1 MSESVVGVPAVLNHQ
16 AVNAANFRNHRQLKA
31 GVKLALTQLHAW
43 VQTSGDLY
51 QLDLAF
57 GSNWNRDLGL
67 ELIQAWSQYE
77 QLPELEIVAPEQIN
91 GGNGAFDSTNHK
103 IYISQALLDRQAA
116 QPDLLSAVILEEL
129 GHYFDA
135 RVNQTDSAGDEGAI
149 FANLIQ
155 RKPMTAGVLA
165 SLQQENDQTQVAI
178 DGQIH
183 NLELSTTYGN
193 ITVDGSLADW
203 TASERLDSAA
213 NGTAQ
218 VGYEVYGKYNANTYL
233 FALKSAQVIGAG
245 TTIWLNTDQN
255 KATGY
260 QIFGAAIGGAEYN
273 INFAADG
280 KAYLYSGADGQNY
293 LAPLDYAIS
302 ADGLS
307 AEIAVPTSLLGA
319 TTPAAI
325 DVLADIN
332 NQVFLPG
339 DYTNPNKLTV
349 FQAGNPNPVFVPKNT
364 YGNINLDGNLGDW
377 TAADR
382 LDTFASQQV
391 AGYQVFG
398 KNTADGY
405 VFAINSSTV
414 AIGANTTIWLN
425 TDGNKA
431 TGYQVFGSTVG
442 AEYNLNLAA
451 DGTPFLYSGAAGET
465 LVGQVDFKRSADGK
479 TLEVAIPKANIA
491 NTGIDL
497 SAYIDV
503 NNAVFLPGDYASNSL
518 TISNATLPTRTNFAK
533 RVAIVYSETSA
544 NKFFDKKAYDQLF
557 AAAQNQAIQAGVAF
571 DLLAETDLKDLSK
584 LVNYDALVFPS
595 FTNVNKAD
603 LGAIESALT
612 QAVTKYG
619 IGIITSGDFMS
630 NDETGA
636 GLAGDPY
643 SRMKNLLGVQRVAG
657 GGVLNAVVKAKDV
670 NNNILMP
677 GYTTGEQLINYD
689 KGTAFAAYNAVGAG
703 TVLAEQTVNGANYNA
718 IVATQ
723 TGGQNV
729 HFANQSIFADSNIVA
744 QAIDS
749 IVYKGNARVSLD
761 LTRNNSLFLSRDDV
775 DQSRFSAEAPIV
787 EKNLSTVLAN
797 WKTKY
802 GFVGTHFINIGNN
815 PALGEST
822 DWAVMKPI
830 YQSWLALG
838 NEIATHSYTHPE
850 FPSNLTPVQA
860 EFEFNQSQAVISQQ
874 LGINVTGAAT
884 PGNPDSLA
892 LDQQIDNYFQYYT
905 GVGTSYNSAFGFLD
919 PSSKA
924 VYFAPNIS
932 FDYNAIGFL
941 KLTNAQT
948 AALWTQEYNQLRSH
962 THKPIVE
969 FAWHDYGATGSDPL
983 YSPAIYDNFIAKAA
997 ADGTEFVTFDD
1008 AQNRIRAFK
1017 QSVVTTNQ
1025 VGDVITAQVTPNS
1038 STAGVGKFSL
1048 DIQSNKQ
1055 IKNVSNYYAFD
1066 KDSVFLTKT
1075 GGNFT
1080 INLGT
1085 TTDNVTHI
1093 VSLAQ
1098 RAELLSVTG
1107 DGQNIDYSF
1116 NGEGKIAIDLNIPLG
1131 KGITT
1136 TGADSYT
1143 LVGNK
1148 LEMTFNQLGF
1158 HAAKVI
1164 VGNDLAPIVATPI
1177 ANVTINENT
1186 ATGSI
1191 DLTNVFKDLDTT
1203 TDANQ
1208 IIKSIQVAGNTS
1220 IATPSITGNTLNL
1233 KYQPY
1238 AFGTSAITIRGT
1250 SGGKTVDNTFT
1261 ITRTPSNLPANT
1273 NSNFIN
1279 GTAANNTLTGSTL
1292 SNVIQGYGGNDI
1304 LKAGSKND
1312 VLIGGTGNDTVT
1324 GGTDNDMLIG
1334 VDPTSTTAGK
1344 GEVDTLTAVGKGD
1357 RFILGDVNQV
1367 YYNDGVSTNRGLTD
1381 YARIIS
1387 FSATAGDVIQLK
1399 GKAADYSI
1407 GTSPVA
1413 GVAGTAIYNNLF
1425 GQPELIAVVQN
1436 VSGLNLTSA
1445 AFSYV

>member
-1 MSESVVGVPAVLNHQ
+1 
-16 AVNAANFRNHRQLKA
+16 
-31 GVKLALTQLHAW
+31 
-43 VQTSGDLY
+43 
-51 QLDLAF
+51 
-57 GSNWNRDLGL
+57 
-67 ELIQAWSQYE
+67 
-77 QLPELEIVAPEQIN
+77 
-91 GGNGAFDSTNHK
+91 
-103 IYISQALLDRQAA
+103 
-116 QPDLLSAVILEEL
+116 
-129 GHYFDA
+129 
-135 RVNQTDSAGDEGAI
+135 
-149 FANLIQ
+149 
-155 RKPMTAGVLA
+155 
-165 SLQQENDQTQVAI
+165 
-178 DGQIH
+178 
-183 NLELSTTYGN
+183 
-193 ITVDGSLADW
+193 
-203 TASERLDSAA
+203 
-213 NGTAQ
+213 
-218 VGYEVYGKYNANTYL
+218 
-233 FALKSAQVIGAG
+233 VIGAG

-260 QIFGAAIGGAEYN
+260 QIFGSEIGGAEHN

-293 LAPLDYAIS
+293 LAPLDYTLS

-319 TTPAAI
+319 TAPAAI

-382 LDTFASQQV
+382 LDIFASQQV

-405 VFAINSSTV
+405 VFAINSATA

-425 TDGNKA
+425 TDGNKSS
-431 TGYQVFGSTVG
+431 GFQVFGSTVG
-442 AEYNLNLAA
+442 AEYNINLAA
-451 DGTPFLYSGAAGET
+451 DGTPFLYGGNAGQT
-465 LVGQVDFKRSADGK
+465 LIGQVDFKRSDDGK
-479 TLEVAIPKANIA
+479 TLEVAIPKASITT
-491 NTGIDL
+491 TGSDL
-497 SAYIDV
+497 NAYIDV

-518 TISNATLPTRTNFAK
+518 TISNTTLPTRTNFNK
-533 RVAIVYSETSA
+533 RIAIVYSETSA
-544 NKFFDKKAYDQLF
+544 NKFFDKKAYNQLF
-557 AAAQNQAIQAGVAF
+557 TTAQNQAIQAGVAF
-571 DLLAETDLKDLSK
+571 DLLTETDLKDLGK

-657 GGVLNAVVKAKDV
+657 GGVLNAVVTAKDV
-670 NNNILMP
+670 NNNILTP

-689 KGTAFAAYNAVGAG
+689 KGTAFAAYNAIGAG

-744 QAIDS
+744 QAIGS
-749 IVYKGNARVSLD
+749 IVSKGNARVSLD
-761 LTRNNSLFLSRDDV
+761 LTRNTSLFLSRDDV
-775 DQSRFSAEAPIV
+775 DESRFVSEAPIV
-787 EKNLSTVLAN
+787 EAKLADILTT
-797 WKTKY
+797 WKSKY
-802 GFVGTHFINIGNN
+802 GFVGSHFINIGND
-815 PALGEST
+815 PANGVST
-822 DWAVMKPI
+822 DWNVMKPI
-830 YQSWLALG
+830 YQRWLALG
-838 NEIATHSYTHPE
+838 NEIGTHSHTHPDA
-850 FPSNLTPVQA
+850 PSSLTPAAA
-860 EFEFNQSQAVISQQ
+860 EFEFNQSKNIISQQ
-874 LGINVTGAAT
+874 LGITVTGAAT

-905 GVGTSYNSAFGFLD
+905 GVGTSYNSAFGFFD
-919 PSSKA
+919 PTSKA

-932 FDYNAIGFL
+932 FDFNAIGFL

-948 AALWTQEYNQLRSH
+948 EALWMKEYAQLRSH

-983 YSPAIYDNFIAKAA
+983 YDPKIYDNFIAKAA

-1017 QSVVTTNQ
+1017 QSAVTTNQ
-1025 VGDVITAQVTPNS
+1025 VGDVITAQVTPNI

-1048 DIQSNKQ
+1048 DIQSTKQ

-1085 TTDNVTHI
+1085 ATDNVTHI

-1107 DGQNIDYSF
+1107 DGQNLDYSF
-1116 NGEGKIAIDLNIPLG
+1116 NGEGKIAIDLNISLG

-1158 HAAKVI
+1158 HTAKVI

-1203 TDANQ
+1203 TDTNQ
-1208 IIKSIQVAGNTS
+1208 ILKSIQVAGNTS
-1220 IATPSITGNTLNL
+1220 IATPTITGNTLNL

-1238 AFGTSAITIRGT
+1238 AFGSSAITIRGT

-1273 NSNFIN
+1273 SSNFIN
-1279 GTAANNTLTGSTL
+1279 GTATNNTLTGGTL
-1292 SNVIQGYGGNDI
+1292 SNVIQGYGGNDM
-1304 LKAGSKND
+1304 LRAGSKND
-1312 VLIGGTGNDTVT
+1312 VLIGGTGNDTLN
-1324 GGTDNDMLIG
+1324 GGTGNDLLIG
-1334 VDPTSTTAGK
+1334 VDPSSTTAGK
-1344 GEVDTLTAVGKGD
+1344 GEIDLLTAAGKGD

-1367 YYNDGVSTNRGLTD
+1367 YYNDGISTNRGLND

-1387 FSATAGDVIQLK
+1387 FSTTAGDVIQLK

-1425 GQPELIAVVQN
+1425 GQLELIGIVQN
-1436 VSGLNLTSA
+1436 VAGLSLTSA
-1445 AFSYV
+1445 SFSYV

>member
-1 MSESVVGVPAVLNHQ
+1 
-16 AVNAANFRNHRQLKA
+16 
-31 GVKLALTQLHAW
+31 
-43 VQTSGDLY
+43 
-51 QLDLAF
+51 
-57 GSNWNRDLGL
+57 
-67 ELIQAWSQYE
+67 
-77 QLPELEIVAPEQIN
+77 
-91 GGNGAFDSTNHK
+91 
-103 IYISQALLDRQAA
+103 
-116 QPDLLSAVILEEL
+116 
-129 GHYFDA
+129 
-135 RVNQTDSAGDEGAI
+135 
-149 FANLIQ
+149 
-155 RKPMTAGVLA
+155 
-165 SLQQENDQTQVAI
+165 
-178 DGQIH
+178 
-183 NLELSTTYGN
+183 
-193 ITVDGSLADW
+193 
-203 TASERLDSAA
+203 
-213 NGTAQ
+213 
-218 VGYEVYGKYNANTYL
+218 
-233 FALKSAQVIGAG
+233 
-245 TTIWLNTDQN
+245 
-255 KATGY
+255 
-260 QIFGAAIGGAEYN
+260 
-273 INFAADG
+273 
-280 KAYLYSGADGQNY
+280 
-293 LAPLDYAIS
+293 
-302 ADGLS
+302 
-307 AEIAVPTSLLGA
+307 
-319 TTPAAI
+319 
-325 DVLADIN
+325 
-332 NQVFLPG
+332 
-339 DYTNPNKLTV
+339 
-349 FQAGNPNPVFVPKNT
+349 
-364 YGNINLDGNLGDW
+364 
-377 TAADR
+377 
-382 LDTFASQQV
+382 
-391 AGYQVFG
+391 
-398 KNTADGY
+398 
-405 VFAINSSTV
+405 V
-414 AIGANTTIWLN
+414 AIGANTTVWLN

-442 AEYNLNLAA
+442 AEYNINLAA
-451 DGTPFLYSGAAGET
+451 DGTPFLYSGAAGQT
-465 LVGQVDFKRSADGK
+465 LVGQLDFKRSADGK
-479 TLEVAIPKANIA
+479 TFEVAIPKANIA
-491 NTGIDL
+491 NTGVDL

-503 NNAVFLPGDYASNSL
+503 NDAIFLPSDYASNSL

-544 NKFFDKKAYDQLF
+544 NKFFDKKAYNQLF
-557 AAAQNQAIQAGVAF
+557 TTAQNQAIQAGVAF
-571 DLLAETDLKDLSK
+571 DLLAETDLKDLGK

-670 NNNILMP
+670 NNDILTP

-689 KGTAFAAYNAVGAG
+689 KGTAFAAYSAVGAG

-718 IVATQ
+718 IVATK

-744 QAIDS
+744 QAIGS
-749 IVYKGNARVSLD
+749 IVAKGNARVSLD
-761 LTRNNSLFLSRDDV
+761 LTRNTSLFLSRDDV

-787 EKNLSTVLAN
+787 EGKLSDVLTA

-802 GFVGTHFINIGNN
+802 GFVGTHFINIGDN

-822 DWAVMKPI
+822 DWNVMRPI
-830 YQSWLALG
+830 YQRWLALG
-838 NEIATHSYTHPE
+838 NEIATHSHTHPE

-860 EFEFNQSQAVISQQ
+860 EFEFNQSRAIISQQ

-884 PGNPDSLA
+884 PGNPDSLV

-905 GVGTSYNSAFGFLD
+905 GVGTSYNSAFGFFD
-919 PSSKA
+919 PTSKA

-932 FDYNAIGFL
+932 FDFNAIGFL

-948 AALWTQEYNQLRSH
+948 EALWMKEYAQLRSH

-983 YSPAIYDNFIAKAA
+983 YDPKIYDNFIAKAA

-1008 AQNRIRAFK
+1008 AQNRIRTFQKSAVK
-1017 QSVVTTNQ
+1017 IDQI
-1025 VGDVITAQVTPNS
+1025 GDTITAQVTS
-1038 STAGVGKFSL
+1038 DASTAGVGKFSL
-1048 DIQSNKQ
+1048 DIQSTKQ
-1055 IKNVSNYYAFD
+1055 IKNVNNYYAFD

-1085 TTDNVTHI
+1085 ATDNVTHI

-1107 DGQNIDYSF
+1107 DGQNLDYSF

-1143 LVGNK
+1143 LIGNK

-1158 HAAKVI
+1158 HAARVI
-1164 VGNDLAPIVATPI
+1164 IGNDLAPIVATPI
-1177 ANVTINENT
+1177 ANLKINENT

-1191 DLTNVFKDLDTT
+1191 DLTTVFKDLDTT

-1208 IIKSIQVAGNTS
+1208 IIKSIQVAGNIS
-1220 IATPSITGNTLNL
+1220 IATPTITGNTLNL

-1279 GTAANNTLTGSTL
+1279 GTAANNTLTGGAL
-1292 SNVIQGYGGNDI
+1292 SNVIQGYGGNDT

-1312 VLIGGTGNDTVT
+1312 VLIGGAGNDTVT
-1324 GGTDNDMLIG
+1324 GSTGNDILIG
-1334 VDPTSTTAGK
+1334 VDPSSPTAGK
-1344 GEVDTLTAVGKGD
+1344 GEVDTLTAAGKGD

-1367 YYNDGVSTNRGLTD
+1367 YYNDGISTNRGLND
-1381 YARIIS
+1381 YVRIIS

-1399 GKAADYSI
+1399 GKAADYST

-1425 GQPELIAVVQN
+1425 GQPELIGIVQN
-1436 VSGLNLTSA
+1436 VSSLNLTSA